1 MSAPQKPST
10 WTAFSRSWNGS
21 MRASAGCSNF
31 DAQSADALYSANPA
45 LSPCEKK
52 LAAQSVVTLKV
63 LQEEIK
69 RASQ

>member
-1 MSAPQKPST
+1 
-10 WTAFSRSWNGS
+10 